1 MPTLD
6 EQESIEKTR
15 KLHMAN
21 EAKRLLAEPLID
33 GFFKHQE
40 LQCFEAIKRL
50 PFGTK
55 LEEYQTVHHDLM
67 AVLRLKTT
75 LQTYI
80 QEYDMLALTERQ
92 GQVDNI

>member
-1 MPTLD
+1 MIPE
-6 EQESIEKTR
+6 EQESTEKTR

-21 EAKRLLAEPLID
+21 EAKRLLSEPLID

-50 PFGTK
+50 PLGTK

-80 QEYDMLALTERQ
+80 QEYDMLVMTERQ
-92 GQVDNI
+92 GQAEGI